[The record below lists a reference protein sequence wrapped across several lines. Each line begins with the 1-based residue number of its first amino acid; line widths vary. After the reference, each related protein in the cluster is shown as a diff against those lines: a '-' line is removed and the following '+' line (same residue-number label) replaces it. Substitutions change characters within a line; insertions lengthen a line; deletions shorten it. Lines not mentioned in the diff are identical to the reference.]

1 MLFEERLGWLDI
13 GGQDFKIRV
22 LVFVVLFVGL
32 KNNPDLRVVLLFGY
46 NSWKSGATRF
56 LHQIVN
62 PLNEKSIILAGGQV
76 ESFTSLTSEK

>member
-1 MLFEERLGWLDI
+1 MYVELLDFRESQNK
-13 GGQDFKIRV
+13 GTHV
-22 LVFVVLFVGL
+22 LVFVGL

-76 ESFTSLTSEK
+76 ESFTSLISEK

>member
-1 MLFEERLGWLDI
+1 MSFEERLGWLNSR
-13 GGQDFKIRV
+13 GQDLKTRG
-22 LVFVVLFVGL
+22 LLFAGL

>member
-1 MLFEERLGWLDI
+1 M
-13 GGQDFKIRV
+13 
-22 LVFVVLFVGL
+22 FVVLFVGL